1 MILDIQGVIASPFAP
16 LHKRSFAH
24 MICYK
29 RKLRYL
35 GTLHKLLILRDNCC
49 PMMTVLR
56 SCTYLAI
63 SLQQIT
69 IADYYA
75 DCLAL
80 KRLFEVKTVYS
91 NSHHEIDA
99 IFASTQDR
107 SLQSISA

>member
-1 MILDIQGVIASPFAP
+1 
-16 LHKRSFAH
+16 
-24 MICYK
+24 
-29 RKLRYL
+29 
-35 GTLHKLLILRDNCC
+35 
-49 PMMTVLR
+49 
-56 SCTYLAI
+56 LAI